1 MNNLPCLILAE
12 KVSVQNLTI
21 DKAWNRSMALNGSLA
36 FNEFYNDLE
45 INVSMKRP
53 LNHQLNFC
61 QLFILTFHNAIKL
74 MQLSMLYVRQEN

>member
-21 DKAWNRSMALNGSLA
+21 DKAWNRSMDLNGSLA

-53 LNHQLNFC
+53 LNHHQLLLHYNMGYPA
-61 QLFILTFHNAIKL
+61 LKL
-74 MQLSMLYVRQEN
+74 KFLSNIHLNIS